1 MPRLTLRTLL
11 AYIDDTLNAAEAREL
26 GQQVAESEEA
36 RLLVERIKKVTRR
49 RGLATPV
56 ASDPDDETA
65 DPNTVAAYLDNT
77 LEPERVKELEETCL
91 KSDVHLAEV
100 AACHQILTLL
110 LTEPVRV
117 PPRAHKRMYQIV
129 KPPVSI
135 PDRLP
140 NKKLPVVGLAPQ
152 DEGDEAETTDAAFL
166 LGMKRY
172 SSSTPWAERVVFVA
186 TIAVLLL
193 VLTIGVVMSLPRAEP
208 RPPFS
213 TPGSSYAVLQP
224 VAPPQLEP
232 PPKDKEAPLP
242 KEKEPTAVVTAP
254 PPRAIEDEK
263 PPVEP
268 GPGLGPPILP
278 ASNDRSRPIAQVKSR
293 RSLVVSQQPNS
304 GVWQRIGLN
313 LEAIDAVMP
322 TDPVMALP
330 GYKAELSVDRKLQL
344 TLWGNVPE
352 QIPYRI
358 LESRVTLHIPPE
370 GFAADITLLAGRI
383 YLKSEQAAG
392 AKVRVRLASEVWD
405 ITLPDDKS
413 SVLVELISWF
423 QPGTPYNRQGGS
435 QPKREGRV
443 AVAFGS
449 AQLETTGNRF
459 VKFEKMAIGEQVT
472 WDSVK
477 NTLQGPTV
485 IARDDYESLLEIN
498 PTNPVKGELLREV
511 TRLLTFMADEV
522 KTREAVGPVVK
533 NFVGPQLPSNI
544 PVLDRDLLS
553 RLAIYAHAAMCD
565 NTEEGSRGLR
575 VLVDVLRSE
584 SPWLA
589 RQAVVTALVQWVA
602 RAVGNTALLYNV
614 LLEKGLSEREADRLL
629 MLLRAYIAP
638 TQPDPDKLD
647 ELVNEGPNREP
658 PLLGDPEVAI
668 REAALWN
675 IMVARLQ
682 SWVPLPLTVNVGAV
696 GAKVGSEEYRRFL
709 AESKKWIE
717 EIKRR
722 NVKMP

>member
-11 AYIDDTLNAAEAREL
+11 AYIDDTLDAAEAREL
-26 GQQVAESEEA
+26 GKQVAESEEA

-56 ASDPDDETA
+56 ASDPEDETA

-77 LEPERVKELEETCL
+77 LDPERVKELEEICL

-117 PPRAHKRMYQIV
+117 PPRAHRRMYEIV
-129 KPPVSI
+129 KPPASI
-135 PDRLP
+135 PNRLP
-140 NKKLPVVGLAPQ
+140 NKKLPVVGPAP
-152 DEGDEAETTDAAFL
+152 DSEADEAETTDAAFL

-172 SSSTPWAERVVFVA
+172 SSSASLAERVVLFA
-186 TIAVLLL
+186 TAGVLLL
-193 VLTIGVVMSLPRAEP
+193 ILTTGVWMSLPRPDPA
-208 RPPFS
+208 PPIS
-213 TPGSSYAVLQP
+213 SPGLSYARLQPP
-224 VAPPQLEP
+224 VAPPDL
-232 PPKDKEAPLP
+232 PPKDQEALP
-242 KEKEPTAVVTAP
+242 PQEKDPAAVVIAP
-254 PPRAIEDEK
+254 PPRVIDEDS

-268 GPGLGPPILP
+268 KPGLGQPILP
-278 ASNDRSRPIAQVKSR
+278 ASIERSRPIAQI
-293 RSLVVSQQPNS
+293 RSTRTLVVTQPPDTT
-304 GVWQRIGLN
+304 GWQRLRLN
-313 LEAIDAVMP
+313 AEDAEPIMP

-330 GYKAELSVDRKLQL
+330 GYKAELVIDRRVLL

-352 QIPYRI
+352 QIQHHI

-370 GFAADITLLAGRI
+370 GYDADITLLAGRV
-383 YLKSEQAAG
+383 YLKSERATG
-392 AKVRVRLASEVWD
+392 AKVRIRLASEVWD
-405 ITLPDDKS
+405 ITLTDDKS

-423 QPGTPYNRQGGS
+423 QPGTTYNRQGGA
-435 QPKREGRV
+435 QPRREGRF

-449 AQLETTGNRF
+449 AQFEATGNRF
-459 VKFEKMAIGEQVT
+459 VKLGTIDAGHQVT

-477 NTLQGPTV
+477 NTLSGP
-485 IARDDYESLLEIN
+485 IAIAPRDYEILLDIN
-498 PTNPVKGELLREV
+498 PINPLTGELHREV

-522 KTREAVGPVVK
+522 KTRAAVGPVVK
-533 NFVGPQLPSNI
+533 NFVGPQLPPEI
-544 PVLDRDLLS
+544 PVRDRDLLA
-553 RLAIYAHAAMCD
+553 RLAIYAHAAMC
-565 NTEEGSRGLR
+565 NSTEEGSRGLR

-602 RAVGNTALLYNV
+602 RDVGNTALLHNI
-614 LLEKGLSEREADRLL
+614 LMDKGLSEREADRLL
-629 MLLRAYIAP
+629 VLLRSYISP
-638 TQPDPDKLD
+638 INPDSEKLD
-647 ELVNEGPNREP
+647 GLIQEGSNGEP
-658 PLLGDPEVAI
+658 SLLGDPEVAI

-675 IMVARLQ
+675 LMVARLG

-709 AESKKWIE
+709 AECKKWIE

-722 NVKMP
+722 KPKVP